1 MRRASTRHI
10 ATSSAT
16 AATPAAIGAPRS
28 QSLMQPAGTS
38 LMNHPSVNPVAN
50 STGTARS
57 VVNGA
62 DRTAVP
68 SSVASAPISM
78 IIPKPLLN
86 GSVQSVCVCKTLRR
100 ADHESDACYSWR
112 LVGCTIPSDFHS
124 SIATREPTAIT
135 RSPVGLA
142 RMTNDCCM
150 LWLISH

>member
-16 AATPAAIGAPRS
+16 AATPAAVGAPRS

-38 LMNHPSVNPVAN
+38 LMNHPAVDPVAN

-57 VVNGA
+57 VVNA
-62 DRTAVP
+62 AP

-86 GSVQSVCVCKTLRR
+86 GSVQIVCV
-100 ADHESDACYSWR
+100 
-112 LVGCTIPSDFHS
+112 
-124 SIATREPTAIT
+124 
-135 RSPVGLA
+135 
-142 RMTNDCCM
+142 
-150 LWLISH
+150 